1 MEKMDQMLK
10 QNELLQTQVQELEK
24 RVRQQEISSQYDLN
38 RVHS

>member
-24 RVRQQEISSQYDLN
+24 RVRQQEVNSQ
-38 RVHS
+38 